1 MAHHVNPLSKIPV
14 ITKGHNGGL
23 LHGGHGESPHAMFF
37 RRGRSASPWGAV
49 GVTQERRTMKEYCGV
64 HDTQTHTQADPNEV
78 SHWSVSE
85 SPELRSL
92 GAQTESRCTDAG
104 V

>member
-1 MAHHVNPLSKIPV
+1 
-14 ITKGHNGGL
+14 
-23 LHGGHGESPHAMFF
+23 
-37 RRGRSASPWGAV
+37 
-49 GVTQERRTMKEYCGV
+49 MKEYCGV

-78 SHWSVSE
+78 SHWSVSDSPE

-92 GAQTESRCTDAG
+92 GAQNESRCTDAG